1 MPRVW
6 SRLSLLVLA
15 LFVQLGVAR
24 AVFVRTVLVRTVLV
38 RTVLVSA
45 GSLAVAAEGFA
56 QENRW
61 SPASASPIEGEPSGA
76 PSGDSNGLEQDGP
89 LDDLCD
95 SECALLPVLALQQ
108 ASEGSKR
115 LNAGA
120 GVGARPTALDGPFKP
135 PRA

>member
-1 MPRVW
+1 M
-6 SRLSLLVLA
+6 
-15 LFVQLGVAR
+15 
-24 AVFVRTVLVRTVLV
+24 
-38 RTVLVSA
+38 SA

-61 SPASASPIEGEPSGA
+61 SPASASPSEGEPSGA